1 MKKINIHR
9 AAEKRRYH
17 PGTARDL
24 LSKSGKCSERS
35 PRGSRSLLFATSL
48 FLMITALSLSACTAT
63 ASTPTAIPTVSLD
76 SNNNSSSSAQ
86 SSDANSVS
94 AKAVIVPVNDAQ
106 LSFSA
111 VGRVTSVEVK
121 AGDKV
126 TAGQTLVKLDT
137 TILEA
142 KVKEAEAGVQAADA
156 QIRYL
161 NRLATDP
168 LHYESA
174 QADLERAQALLDSAK
189 AVLASQ
195 STLTAPFDGTIVSV
209 DINPAETVVPGQ
221 VVIVLGDLS
230 KYQIETTD
238 LSERDVTRV
247 QTGQSAKVFIEA
259 LNEEFT
265 GKVIDVDR
273 VSSTLG
279 GDVVFKVTIELD
291 QQPQGLLWG
300 MSADV
305 QIQTTK

>member
-1 MKKINIHR
+1 MKKVYLIVI
-9 AAEKRRYH
+9 
-17 PGTARDL
+17 
-24 LSKSGKCSERS
+24 
-35 PRGSRSLLFATSL
+35 
-48 FLMITALSLSACTAT
+48 ALIALIISACA
-63 ASTPTAIPTVSLD
+63 AAATPTAIPTVSLD
-76 SNNNSSSSAQ
+76 NNNSSSSTQ

-94 AKAVIVPVNDAQ
+94 ASAVIVPVNDAQ

-111 VGRVTSVEVK
+111 VGRVTSVDVK

-126 TAGQTLVKLDT
+126 TAGQALVKLDT

-142 KVKEAEAGVQAADA
+142 KVKEAEADVLAADA

-174 QADLERAQALLDSAK
+174 QADLARAQALLDSAK
-189 AVLASQ
+189 ATLLAQ

-247 QTGQSAKVFIEA
+247 QIGQSVKVFIKA

-265 GKVIDVDR
+265 GKVTDVDR

-305 QIQTTK
+305 QIQTAE

>member
-1 MKKINIHR
+1 MPNASSPYATVLLWKTMGNQHR
-9 AAEKRRYH
+9 PR
-17 PGTARDL
+17 TARM
-24 LSKSGKCSERS
+24 RNIF
-35 PRGSRSLLFATSL
+35 LLFVMVMAPV
-48 FLMITALSLSACTAT
+48 LSAC
-63 ASTPTAIPTVSLD
+63 ASSSAPTAIPTISLD
-76 SNNNSSSSAQ
+76 NNSSATNTQSSAE
-86 SSDANSVS
+86 NSVS
-94 AKAVIVPVNDAQ
+94 ASAVIVPIKDAR

-111 VGRVTSVEVK
+111 VGRVASVEVK
-121 AGDKV
+121 VGDRV
-126 TAGQTLVKLDT
+126 AAGQILVKLDT

-142 KVKEAEAGVQAADA
+142 KVREAEANVLAADA

-168 LHYESA
+168 LHFESA
-174 QADLERAQALLDSAK
+174 QADLVRAQALLVSAK
-189 AVLASQ
+189 ATLLAQ

-209 DINPAETVVPGQ
+209 DIAPAETVVPGQ

-238 LSERDVTRV
+238 LRERDVIRV
-247 QTGQSAKVFIEA
+247 QIGQPANVFIEA

-265 GKVIDVDR
+265 GEVIDIDR

-291 QQPQGLLWG
+291 KQPQGLLWG

-305 QIQTTK
+305 QIQTAE

>member
-1 MKKINIHR
+1 MKKVYLIVV
-9 AAEKRRYH
+9 A
-17 PGTARDL
+17 L
-24 LSKSGKCSERS
+24 
-35 PRGSRSLLFATSL
+35 
-48 FLMITALSLSACTAT
+48 TALALSACAS
-63 ASTPTAIPTVSLD
+63 ASTPTVIPTISLD
-76 SNNNSSSSAQ
+76 NNGSSTNNQ
-86 SSDANSVS
+86 SGNLEAVTAS
-94 AKAVIVPVNDAQ
+94 AVIVPVNDAQ

-111 VGRVTSVEVK
+111 IGRVTSVDVK
-121 AGDKV
+121 VGDKV

-137 TILEA
+137 TIQEA
-142 KVKEAEAGVQAADA
+142 KVREAEANVLAADA

-174 QADLERAQALLDSAK
+174 QADLARAQALLDSAK
-189 AVLASQ
+189 ATLLVQ

-209 DINPAETVVPGQ
+209 DIAPAETVVPGQ
-221 VVIVLGDLS
+221 FVIVLGDLS

-247 QTGQSAKVFIEA
+247 QIGQSANVFIEA

-265 GKVIDVDR
+265 GEVIDIDR

-279 GDVVFKVTIELD
+279 GDVVYKVTIELD
-291 QQPQGLLWG
+291 KQPRGLLWG

-305 QIQTTK
+305 QIQSAE